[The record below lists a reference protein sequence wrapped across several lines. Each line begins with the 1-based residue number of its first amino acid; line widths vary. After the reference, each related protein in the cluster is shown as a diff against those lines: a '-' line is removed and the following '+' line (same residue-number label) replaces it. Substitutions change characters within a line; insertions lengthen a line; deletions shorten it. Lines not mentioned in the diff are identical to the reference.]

1 MKNAIKKFDYISV
14 LKYALLT
21 ALYLLF
27 SNIGNEVSPYST
39 SILTASLYLGNS
51 FFFSCFFYVISF
63 LILGKNE
70 LFLSSLITC
79 FFFAIVKIL
88 HKRERFNS
96 KFNYVVFCL
105 LSLIGFILT
114 DTPSFDRNSKII
126 IVLLTTLL
134 SYFTI
139 NASSA
144 ITKKGLKIK
153 YDYEEL
159 LSIFAVIVF
168 LGLGVCNL
176 LSPYV
181 WKAITVFAILLAC
194 YLLRIGLG
202 TFLSVIFGISFAIF
216 YGKVEY
222 VASTLLLGF
231 IADGLNGI
239 SRYASSI
246 SILAVDYIIQLV
258 FNVYGSYEIYDYLPP
273 LISAILFIVIPNN
286 PLSKLKE
293 RLYAFREKQLTRQS
307 INRNRTMLSNR
318 LYELSGV
325 FSEISSAFY
334 AFNERRM
341 TDEKAKPLLK
351 KQIISSV
358 CEYCNNYQNCVQY
371 DEEYEHALEKM
382 IDIGFAK
389 GKLSLIDFPN
399 ILGDS
404 CMRPNEIIYGLN
416 KNLAQFRQYEREYQN
431 VVNGRK
437 MLADEAYGV
446 SEILRGLALESG
458 SILKYQ
464 SRLERELNS
473 KLMKNGFLA
482 NEILI
487 YGEGKNVSVSMI
499 ISMKEFA
506 ISKLISTLN
515 EVVGYEMILSEKC
528 NVNDDKTYLLFKKS
542 KEYEAIFGLAK
553 TTKNGSS
560 ISGDTHSFVKINDD
574 KYLVALSD
582 GMGSGEYA
590 ETVSSISLSLIE
602 SFYRAGMNSELILST
617 VNKLLSVNTEDSFT
631 ALDVSVIDLSALSVD
646 FVKYGAPYGFIINDG
661 SVKIVEG
668 STLPLGIIDDL
679 RPSVC
684 HTELNDGDIIL
695 LVTDGISDAF
705 GSSGEIV
712 DYLRKAPSFNPQTL
726 SDNILKKALEFTN
739 GERKDDMT
747 AIAVRVYKKI
757 KNGA

>member
-1 MKNAIKKFDYISV
+1 MNKSLKRFDYLSV
-14 LKYALLT
+14 LKYVFLT

-27 SNIGNEVSPYST
+27 ASIGKQTAPYST
-39 SILTASLYLGNS
+39 CVLTASLYLGNS
-51 FFFSCFFYVISF
+51 LFFSCFFYILSF
-63 LILGKNE
+63 LILGQSE
-70 LFLSSLITC
+70 LLLPALITSL
-79 FFFAIVKIL
+79 FFVLVKIL
-88 HKRERFNS
+88 HKKERGNL
-96 KFNYVVFCL
+96 KFNYIAFSL
-105 LSLIGFILT
+105 LSLIGFLLVE
-114 DTPSFDRNSKII
+114 TPSFTQSSKTII
-126 IVLLTTLL
+126 ILLTVLLT
-134 SYFTI
+134 YFSLT
-139 NASSA
+139 AGKA
-144 ITKKGLKIK
+144 ITQKGLKVK
-153 YDYEEL
+153 LDYEEL
-159 LSIFAVIVF
+159 LSIFALTIF

-181 WKAITVFAILLAC
+181 WKGITIFTILLAC

-202 TFLSVIFGISFAIF
+202 TFVSVAFGISFAIY
-216 YGKVEY
+216 YGNVEY

-246 SILAVDYIIQLV
+246 SILAVDYLVQLF
-258 FNVYGSYEIYDYLPP
+258 FNIYGSYQLSDFLPP
-273 LISAILFIVIPNN
+273 LISVILFIVIPNE
-286 PLSKLKE
+286 PLNKLKE
-293 RLYAFREKQLTRQS
+293 RLYAFREKQLVRQS

-325 FSEISSAFY
+325 FNEISSAFY
-334 AFNERRM
+334 AFNERAM
-341 TDEKAKPLLK
+341 TEDKIKPLLK
-351 KQIISSV
+351 KQILSLV
-358 CEYCNNYQNCVQY
+358 CEHCSNYQNCVQFN
-371 DEEYEHALEKM
+371 EEYEHALEKM

-399 ILGDS
+399 LLGD
-404 CMRPNEIIYGLN
+404 CCIRPNEIIYGLN
-416 KNLAQFRQYEREYQN
+416 KNLADYRAYERNYQN
-431 VVNGRK
+431 VINGRK
-437 MLADEAYGV
+437 MLADEANGV

-473 KLMKNGFLA
+473 KLMKNGILA

-487 YGEGKNVSVSMI
+487 YGEANSLAVSMI

-506 ISKLISTLN
+506 ISNLIDTIS
-515 EVVGYEMILSEKC
+515 EVVGFEMTLSEKS
-528 NVNDDKTYLLFKKS
+528 NVNEDKTYLLFKKA
-542 KEYEAIFGLAK
+542 KEYEAVFGLAK

-560 ISGDTHSFVKINDD
+560 ISGDTHSFIKINDD
-574 KYLVALSD
+574 KLLIALSD

-590 ETVSSISLSLIE
+590 EAFSSVSLSLIE
-602 SFYRAGMNSELILST
+602 SFYRAGMNSELILNT

-631 ALDVSVIDLSALSVD
+631 ALDVSVIDLNSLTVD
-646 FVKYGAPYGFIINDG
+646 FVKYGAPYGFIINEG

-679 RPSVC
+679 KPSVC

-705 GSSGEIV
+705 GSSGEMV
-712 DYLRKAPSFNPQTL
+712 DYLRKSPSYNPQSL
-726 SDNILKKALEFTN
+726 SDGILKKALEFTN
-739 GERKDDMT
+739 NERKDDMT
-747 AIAVRVYKKI
+747 AVAVRVYKKL